1 MLQQNLSSHG
11 PPVLSKHRYACY
23 PLFSL
28 SPVFCF
34 SVAACDVDALSVAA
48 SDPPHA
54 VPPNTIAVVIANA
67 KILFLIVFPS
77 FFFIY

>member
-1 MLQQNLSSHG
+1 MLS
-11 PPVLSKHRYACY
+11 P
-23 PLFSL
+23 FSL

-34 SVAACDVDALSVAA
+34 SVAACDVDALYVAA

-67 KILFLIVFPS
+67 KILFLIVFS
-77 FFFIY
+77 FFLLFIETVLTVQLHWKLSDILF